1 METQLRRPAISK
13 KKIKI
18 RAVRPELGAE
28 ATLLSLLSYFFQKL
42 SRIFGEIKKLLL
54 N

>member
-13 KKIKI
+13 KI
-18 RAVRPELGAE
+18 RAVCPELGAE

>member
-13 KKIKI
+13 KKI

-28 ATLLSLLSYFFQKL
+28 ATLLSLLSYFFQRL
-42 SRIFGEIKKLLL
+42 SIIFGEIKKLLL